1 MAQEEQVKKNKIA
14 ALQLMT
20 KCEPMDLDSEK
31 NSLGN
36 TSMHQNFHQIGVL
49 KFLDVQTVR
58 DRRDFLIAI
67 WVTMKTQVLR
77 LVQGLNGITCE
88 YKTISIDER
97 DQHENQKYRKFVG

>member
-1 MAQEEQVKKNKIA
+1 MAQEEKVGKYKIA

-31 NSLGN
+31 NSLEN
-36 TSMHQNFHQIGVL
+36 TSTPQNFPQIGVL

-67 WVTMKTQVLR
+67 WVSMKTQALR
-77 LVQGLNGITCE
+77 LVQELNGRTCE
-88 YKTISIDER
+88 YKTISIVER
-97 DQHENQKYRKFVG
+97 DLCENQKCRKFVG